1 MYDFK
6 NSALNK
12 LLVVLACVIGFIIFT
27 LMLPGVVTTILLV
40 TFLWAV
46 CGLTGWS
53 MGRMSGTI
61 EDETDVPFYKEA
73 KFYEHIA
80 RGPITFIRYFK

>member
-6 NSALNK
+6 NSAVNK
-12 LLVVLACVIGFIIFT
+12 MLVVAACFIGFIIFT
-27 LMLPGVVTTILLV
+27 LILPGVVSTIMLV

-53 MGRMSGTI
+53 MGRISGAI
-61 EDETDVPFYKEA
+61 EDEPDVPFYKET
-73 KFYEHIA
+73 KFYEYIA
-80 RGPITFIRYFK
+80 RGPITFFKYFK